1 MDYGDYIIPFGKH
14 RNKPLKELPKEYL
27 VELYRHEDLMT
38 KWPELK
44 LYIEATYPLI
54 LPIPSLKSHE
64 YKYEPIPCEKNAYV
78 DEDAAKKAL
87 KLIKQDKRD
96 HKKPNRAYQCEICGF
111 WHLTSKPLT
120 ENIE

>member
-44 LYIEATYPLI
+44 QYIEATYWLLLPL
-54 LPIPSLKSHE
+54 SQKVE
-64 YKYEPIPCEKNAYV
+64 YKFEPLPCEKNAYV
-78 DEDAAKKAL
+78 DEEAAKKAL

-96 HKKPNRAYQCEICGF
+96 HKKPNRSYQCEICGF